1 MPVGLI
7 FMKWNEITGNEI
19 LTKYPEEVE
28 ITERN
33 LMQIF
38 DTHDFSGVKGL
49 ISLMVG
55 TLNIVSWYS
64 GPEPP
69 NYCITLL
76 LDIDDDPDDYQDAL
90 AEVSQIILQNLEDGV
105 YLDIMPSLYQKLVQY
120 PSLSSEQKLAITY
133 NNEIKRS
140 ILIRLRE
147 EGVILKTD
155 LTDWLQERFL
165 KGFGDL
171 DTILFELVQKG
182 IIEIISVKNERSLV
196 IYFINDINMFL
207 VPPYNL
213 LKSSSESKLPKEVHK
228 MYQLDSENFF
238 KNYVISETDNL
249 KISEHLIN
257 PQFYKTLKLLRQGAL
272 SKNNLL
278 ALKGTYIDNLDYVIS
293 LFKDLK
299 MIKTYTDSEGNE
311 YNALISHFFIDLC
324 LPQYILKTIKTAHDN
339 NLKSN
344 EVLLKYLDLLEN
356 VSNGLIKKKKSK

>member
-1 MPVGLI
+1 MPIGLI

-38 DTHDFSGVKGL
+38 DTHDFSGEKGL

-55 TLNIVSWYS
+55 SLNIISWYS
-64 GPEPP
+64 GPDT

-90 AEVSQIILQNLEDGV
+90 TEISQLILQNLENDV
-105 YLDIMPSLYQKLVQY
+105 YFDIMPSLYQNLIQY

-182 IIEIISVKNERSLV
+182 IIEIISVKSERSLV
-196 IYFINDINMFL
+196 IYFINDINMFF

-228 MYQLDSENFF
+228 MYQLDSEKFL

-272 SKNNLL
+272 PKNNLL
-278 ALKGTYIDNLDYVIS
+278 ALKGNYIDNLDYVIS
-293 LFKDLK
+293 LFKNLK
-299 MIKTYTDSEGNE
+299 MIKTYTDTEGNM
-311 YNALISHFFIDLC
+311 YYALIFDFYIGFHI
-324 LPQYILKTIKTAHDN
+324 PMYILRVIKTTHDN

-356 VSNGLIKKKKSK
+356 VSNDLIKKIKSK